1 MNSNGRYDSSF
12 FNFSMIVIN
21 FICILILYI
30 LVIYLFNK
38 YMDMEEKVSD
48 FADYQVMNDRQLK
61 NLIYDINYND
71 KYISDYIKQKHP

>member
-1 MNSNGRYDSSF
+1 MNSNSRYDSSF

-30 LVIYLFNK
+30 LVIYLFNR